1 MTKLKIYSQNKPRK
15 INEHHPM
22 TAETYNISNGV
33 KSNSVWYSEV
43 SADNYD
49 LTRIELEKEG
59 YTAHPASYE
68 EIENKIYTIFRE
80 TV

>member
-22 TAETYNISNGV
+22 TVETYNISNGV
-33 KSNSVWYSEV
+33 KSNSQWYSEV
-43 SADNYD
+43 NTDDYFN
-49 LTRIELEKEG
+49 TRTELEKAG
-59 YTAHPASYE
+59 YTAHPSSVK
-68 EIENKIYTIFRE
+68 EIENSIYTIFQE